1 MRTLVHCR
9 SEWYRTPMRR
19 RVGMGMAVGLLLAGA
34 VGVGA
39 DVTPSS
45 APGSYAVLGFKSV
58 TLRSLVR
65 VDGGDVGCDGSNGTI
80 SLMSRA
86 SVNGVVAAEQ
96 VRLGRK
102 ASVGQLFC
110 TTQLDATS
118 TTCQPMSVPLINMA
132 ELPTFTANPGQGA
145 IRVLP
150 RSSMGPVAAAAYQ
163 DVVVGDRGSLT
174 LSGGE
179 YQFRSI
185 SMGKRAHLTCQNAC
199 QIIVAQ
205 RITMKEFS
213 EFGGLDARNV
223 EVDIRGR
230 GSRASFRA
238 YRRSTVNA
246 TVFAPNGDVVLGE
259 SGHYTG
265 AFIGNTVFVFQKAQI
280 VAASGLSK

>member
-1 MRTLVHCR
+1 
-9 SEWYRTPMRR
+9 MRR

-39 DVTPSS
+39 AVMPSN
-45 APGSYAVLGFKSV
+45 APGSYAVLCLQGSV

-65 VDGGDVGCDGSNGTI
+65 VDAGDVGCDGQNGTI

-86 SVNGVVAAEQ
+86 SVSGAVAAEH
-96 VRLGRK
+96 VRLGSK

-118 TTCQPMSVPLINMA
+118 MACQPMSVPLINQA

-145 IRVLP
+145 VRVLP
-150 RSSMGPVAAAAYQ
+150 RSSMGPVAAASYG
-163 DVVVGDRGSLT
+163 DVVVGDRGDLT

-185 SMGKRAHLTCQNAC
+185 SLGKHSRLTCQNAC
-199 QIIVAQ
+199 QIIVAE
-205 RITMKEFS
+205 RISMKEFA
-213 EFGGLDARNV
+213 ELGGLDARNV
-223 EVDIRGR
+223 QVDIRGG
-230 GSRASFRA
+230 GSRAAFRA
-238 YRRSTVNA
+238 FRRSTVNA
-246 TVFAPNGDVVLGE
+246 TVFAPNGEVVLGE

-265 AFIGNTVFVFQKAQI
+265 AFIGSTVFVYQKAQI
-280 VAASGLSK
+280 IAASALSK

>member
-1 MRTLVHCR
+1 MRTIVHCR

-19 RVGMGMAVGLLLAGA
+19 RVGMAVGLLLAGA

-39 DVTPSS
+39 DVTPSN
-45 APGSYAVLGFKSV
+45 APGSYAVLGFTSV

-65 VDGGDVGCDGSNGTI
+65 VDAGDVGCDQKNCTI

-86 SVNGVVAAEQ
+86 SVSGVVAADQ
-96 VRLGRK
+96 VRLGNK

-110 TTQLDATS
+110 TTQLNASS
-118 TTCQPMSVPLINMA
+118 TACQPTNVPLINSA

-150 RSSMGPVAAAAYQ
+150 RASMGPVAAAAYQ
-163 DVVVGDRGSLT
+163 DVVIGDRGALT

-185 SMGKRAHLTCQNAC
+185 SMGKKAHLTCQNAC
-199 QIIVAQ
+199 QIIVAE

-213 EFGGLDARNV
+213 EFGGLDARDV
-223 EVDIRGR
+223 EVEIQGH
-230 GSRASFRA
+230 GSRAAFRA
-238 YRRSTVNA
+238 FRRSTVNA
-246 TVFAPNGDVVLGE
+246 TVFAPKGDVVLGE

-280 VAASGLSK
+280 VAASSLSK